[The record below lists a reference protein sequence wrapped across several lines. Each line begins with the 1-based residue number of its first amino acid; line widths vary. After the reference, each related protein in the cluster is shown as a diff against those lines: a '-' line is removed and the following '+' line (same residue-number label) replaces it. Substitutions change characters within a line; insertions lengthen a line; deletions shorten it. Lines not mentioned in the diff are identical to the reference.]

1 MPSRYH
7 RNRGLFFHLGLATLL
22 GLFLSPV
29 EGSAQPCRGGPNCPV
44 MSISMTDTVIAG
56 NDITVS
62 FSSSP
67 ATTRITDIAFNYG
80 VGGANANDFL
90 GDSLP
95 VFTLF
100 PSGAS
105 SHSLTLSTKADSDTS
120 NELFIIRI
128 EAGSKFRVGTAA
140 DTVVIKPAGGGTPS
154 TPTVSLSASPNPVD
168 EGSPVTVTATLSA
181 ALSADVAIPVT
192 LTNNSAE
199 SNDYGTLT
207 SITISSG
214 SLTGTGTITT
224 NQDGDEDDE
233 TFTVALGSL
242 PSSVSAGSPNSVQIR
257 IVDDDRPAPTVNLA
271 VAPSRVAEGSTALV
285 TVSLSAALSADVV
298 IPLTLTNTS
307 AESTDYTAP
316 SSITITTGATS
327 GTGSI
332 RTNQDVDTDDEAF
345 TVALGNLPS
354 SVTRGTHHTVSV
366 TIDDDEESPPT
377 VSLSVAKDAVF
388 EGQPFTVTAALSA
401 ALSADVAI
409 PVTLTDGTA
418 EPADHGTLTSIT
430 ISSGSLTGTGTITTN
445 QDVDEADETFT
456 VALGSLP
463 SSVRA
468 GSPNSVQLTIVDD
481 DAALPP
487 DVSLSAQPNPVT
499 EGSSVTVTATLT
511 ASLRADLVVPLVLA
525 TITAE
530 TGDYSELE
538 SITIPANQ
546 TSGTGVIR
554 IIEDADNADE
564 TFSVTLGNLPPG
576 VVGVGAPSMLTIQI
590 SDNDVSPITPTVS
603 LSASPNPVDE
613 GSPVTVTATLSA
625 TLTALVGL
633 RIQLTRGSA
642 ETGDYGNL
650 TSIAIPAGSLT
661 GTGTITTLADA
672 DNEDETFTVALGSL
686 PSEVRAG
693 SPVSVP
699 ITITDLDA
707 PTLPTVRLSASPNP
721 VTEGSP
727 VTVTATLSAALPD
740 LLALRIQL
748 TRGSA
753 EVGDFGNLTAI
764 TIPPR
769 SLTGTGT
776 ITTLVDSDNEDET
789 FTVALGTPLPAA
801 VTAGTPVSV
810 PITITDNRQ
819 GTPNTPSAPDAP
831 TSLSLGAAST
841 STGITINWQAPTR
854 TGSGPI
860 TGYVVYGGTSSA
872 PTTQVGTAT
881 STSFTYTSVSP
892 STTYYFRVRARN
904 STGLGAY
911 SSEVSFT
918 TGAPTD
924 PARTVSN
931 LGAFS
936 GPGQITLAWT
946 APSRTT
952 GLRNYQVQVSATSS
966 AQGFANLAQA
976 GTTTHIHRGLPDN
989 AQRWYRVRA
998 EYSDG
1003 NHGAWSNVTTATTPS
1018 QPDAPSNLTAQT
1030 RAGEVLLGWQA
1041 PSTSTRT
1048 LSVTGYRIEYSRDGV
1063 GASWAPLASVDAG
1076 VTQYLHPSV
1085 PPRGETWFYRVIAL
1099 TESGESSPSNS
1110 VSVNTPAERPSP
1122 PDAISATPL
1131 EGAVTVTWTAPV
1143 DDGGAPIT
1151 SYQVE
1156 VSTNRVLWSVA
1167 AAAVSPALLEYTHA
1181 DLDPATTYFY
1191 RVLARNS
1198 VGLSDPSKIA
1208 QAKTPATGPGRP
1220 QELSA
1225 KALSYSDIQLTWKP
1239 PESDGGSPIMGYKI
1253 ERSVDRGSSWVTIR
1267 EQTGTAL
1274 ATFHDRD
1281 LEPATVYQ
1289 YRVSAVNALGV
1300 GEPSGIAEAATHGPP
1315 GQPRALIAMTQS
1327 RSEILLIWEAPD
1339 TVGTAPVTGYKIQR
1353 STDGGVSWLT
1363 IRPSTGM
1370 TTTQYL
1376 DTELKPGRLYRYR
1389 VSAESPAGPSE
1400 PSEFAEARTH
1410 GPPGIPRD
1418 LVANAVSREQINLWW
1433 SPPDSDGG
1441 VPITGYILEFSGD
1454 GGGSWEVLS
1463 HLSDERTYAHAGL
1476 SAGFLYYYRVR
1487 AVNEIG
1493 TGLPSEMAQARTLA
1507 DVPEPPRDLAAHA
1520 PAWDRID
1527 LRWRPPA
1534 HDGGSEVTGYFI
1546 EASTDAGASWFVAA
1560 ESHSDTRF
1568 AHTGLAPSTRY
1579 QYRVSAINAVGTSTP
1594 SSHTEAVTLADVPA
1608 APPDLVAEAVSH
1620 DRIELR
1626 WTRPGSDGGSPIT
1639 GYRID
1644 VSDDG
1649 GDSWVPL
1656 ADNTSMTKTS
1666 YSHVG
1671 LEHATVYRY
1680 RVAAIN
1686 EAGRGQWSPHAEA
1699 RTHAVVPG
1707 SPRALTATVVAYDQ
1721 IELAWNPPVSDG
1733 GAPVTMIVVEASTDE
1748 REWSVLAEVEAPAQL
1763 YTHVG
1768 AEAGVR
1774 WSYRVSAVNEAGRGA
1789 ASNVASATIDDAGRR
1804 SERVSAAIL
1813 PWFTASA
1820 TASAVGAISGRVEA
1834 VARGAGPDSRVNLA
1848 GARNGLRGLADGA
1861 GLSRSSGSF
1870 SVWAAGDVSGLAR
1883 TDGAVEY
1890 DGEVMSLHAGL
1901 DGMMSR
1907 SLMIGVA
1914 GNRSS
1919 GAFEFTDRTNG
1930 RDMSGEYDASLTT
1943 LTPYMAWVRDD
1954 VSVWVAPG
1962 VGQGTITIA
1971 DSAAVRTSN
1980 MASTMVA
1987 LGGIRELGS
1996 NSVGSF
2002 GLRADGWMANIQV
2015 GGNAPEGLAPSG
2027 DPQRIDQAS
2036 YTTRRARLMLDWRVS
2051 RQVSDGNDLEAV
2063 LRGGARR
2070 DWHSTE
2076 AGGALGAEIGG
2087 EMRLTSQHVRVRGA
2101 GRMFVHSGHREWGVR
2116 GTFELSSWQE
2126 RGVTVEASPSFGAAE
2141 SGIEALWNSGA
2152 EWSGGSPSATS
2163 ALLAATPTA
2172 RLGVSAAYRPP
2183 GGPLALIGR
2192 YDTTQRALTFGT
2204 ELARALDWRVESRYS
2219 GRGGLAFTLKGGRR
2233 F

>member
-22 GLFLSPV
+22 GLVLSPGV
-29 EGSAQPCRGGPNCPV
+29 GSAQLPEV
-44 MSISMTDTVIAG
+44 SIAATSSVVAG
-56 NDITVS
+56 NDITVTLTIS
-62 FSSSP
+62 TRTSP
-67 ATTRITDIAFNYG
+67 LFVNLTYSHDGTN
-80 VGGANANDFL
+80 VNDFA
-90 GDSLP
+90 GNSLP
-95 VFTLF
+95 SRARTDSQVLTHEFTI
-100 PSGAS
+100 
-105 SHSLTLSTKADSDTS
+105 STKADSDTS
-120 NELFIIRI
+120 NESFTIKLAPRSGPGASWQ
-128 EAGSKFRVGTAA
+128 AGSPDSAIVTI
-140 DTVVIKPAGGGTPS
+140 TPAGVSPPS
-154 TPTVSLSASPNPVD
+154 TPTVSLAANPNPVD
-168 EGSPVTVTATLSA
+168 EGTSVTVTAT
-181 ALSADVAIPVT
+181 
-192 LTNNSAE
+192 
-199 SNDYGTLT
+199 
-207 SITISSG
+207 
-214 SLTGTGTITT
+214 
-224 NQDGDEDDE
+224 
-233 TFTVALGSL
+233 
-242 PSSVSAGSPNSVQIR
+242 
-257 IVDDDRPAPTVNLA
+257 
-271 VAPSRVAEGSTALV
+271 
-285 TVSLSAALSADVV
+285 
-298 IPLTLTNTS
+298 
-307 AESTDYTAP
+307 
-316 SSITITTGATS
+316 
-327 GTGSI
+327 
-332 RTNQDVDTDDEAF
+332 
-345 TVALGNLPS
+345 
-354 SVTRGTHHTVSV
+354 
-366 TIDDDEESPPT
+366 
-377 VSLSVAKDAVF
+377 
-388 EGQPFTVTAALSA
+388 LSA

-430 ISSGSLTGTGTITTN
+430 ISSGSLTGTGAITTNQDADQADETFTVALGSLPNSVRAGSPNSVEIRIVDDDRPAPTVNLAVSPIRVNEGSTALVTVSLARSLRSDVVIPLTLTNTSAESTDYTAPSSITISTGATSGTGSIRTNQDVDTDDEAFTVALGSLPNTVTRGTHHTVSVTIVDDEESPPTVSLSVARDAVFEGLPFTVTATLSAALSADVAIPVTLTDGTAEPADHGNLTSITISAGERSGTGTITTN

-463 SSVRA
+463 SSVSE
-468 GSPNSVQLTIVDD
+468 GSPNSIELTIVDD

-487 DVSLSAQPNPVT
+487 DVSLSAQPNPVD

-546 TSGTGVIR
+546 TSGTGAIS
-554 IIEDADNADE
+554 IIQDADNADE

-576 VVGVGAPSMLTIQI
+576 VVGVGAPSMLTIEI
-590 SDNDVSPITPTVS
+590 ADDDVSPITPTVS
-603 LSASPNPVDE
+603 LTASPNPVDE
-613 GSPVTVTATLSA
+613 GTSVTVTATLSA

-642 ETGDYGNL
+642 ETGDFGNL

-661 GTGTITTLADA
+661 GTGTITTLDDA

-699 ITITDLDA
+699 ITITDLDP
-707 PTLPTVRLSASPNP
+707 PTVPTPTVRLSASPNP

-753 EVGDFGNLTAI
+753 EAGDYGNLTAI

-776 ITTLVDSDNEDET
+776 ITTLADADNEDET
-789 FTVALGTPLPAA
+789 FTVALSTPLPAA

-831 TSLSLGAAST
+831 TSLSVGAAST

-1003 NHGAWSNVTTATTPS
+1003 NHGAWSNVTTATTPA
-1018 QPDAPSNLTAQT
+1018 QPNAPSNLTAQT

-1099 TESGESSPSNS
+1099 TESGESLPSNS

-1167 AAAVSPALLEYTHA
+1167 AGAVSPALLEYTHA

-1208 QAKTPATGPGRP
+1208 QAKTPATGPGQPR
-1220 QELSA
+1220 ELVA
-1225 KALSYSDIQLTWKP
+1225 QALSYSEIQLTWKP
-1239 PESDGGSPIMGYKI
+1239 PESDGGSPIMGYRI

-1274 ATFHDRD
+1274 AGFHDRD

-1339 TVGTAPVTGYKIQR
+1339 TIGTAPVTGYKIQR

-1594 SSHTEAVTLADVPA
+1594 SAHTEAVTLADVPA

-1768 AEAGVR
+1768 AEAGVK

-2163 ALLAATPTA
+2163 APLVAPPAA
-2172 RLGVSAAYRPP
+2172 RLGVSAAYRP

-2204 ELARALDWRVESRYS
+2204 ELARTLDWRVESRYS
-2219 GRGGLAFTLKGGRR
+2219 GRGGLAFTLKGSRR